1 MQCGAEIDANDE
13 MTIAEGQ
20 LIPPAVPTFTPVD
33 LRALAEQLPD
43 LSNMGNLTVNI

>member
-1 MQCGAEIDANDE
+1 MQCGAEIDANDD

-20 LIPPAVPTFTPVD
+20 LIPPVVPTFTPVD